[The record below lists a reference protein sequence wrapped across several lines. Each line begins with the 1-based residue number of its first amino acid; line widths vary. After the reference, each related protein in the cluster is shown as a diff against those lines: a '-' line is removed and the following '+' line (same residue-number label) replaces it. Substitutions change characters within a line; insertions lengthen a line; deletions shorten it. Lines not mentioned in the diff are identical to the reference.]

1 MTAPMRPPTLLRQQS
16 PEEQQLASEK
26 RRVEA
31 MREQKLEDVLEAE
44 AKSMLSMT
52 CEKMSERTARF
63 KAIAMFLAIKNKL
76 GPVWGAALDEEEA
89 S

>member
-1 MTAPMRPPTLLRQQS
+1 MTEPVRHARVLQALS
-16 PEEQQLASEK
+16 PEQQQLASEK

-31 MREQKLEDVLEAE
+31 MRERKLEDILEDE
-44 AKSMLSMT
+44 AKGMLSMT

-63 KAIAMFLAIKNKL
+63 KAIAMFLAIKHKL
-76 GPVWGAALDEEEA
+76 GPVWGGALDEEDA